1 PVDPPSTL
9 RLLHD
14 LPLDYPLWTTPPPF
28 GLPVDTLC
36 HTPSRNILAN
46 GSMDAPPD
54 EGKPRPMRT
63 RIEEGAGASDTPVS
77 RLCPC
82 CSLVG
87 ALTTRTA
94 RNRLIDG
101 GEFSLFSSED
111 GF

>member
-9 RLLHD
+9 GLLRD
-14 LPLDYPLWTTPPPF
+14 LPLDYPLWTNPPPF

-36 HTPSRNILAN
+36 HISSHNLLAL

-54 EGKPRPMRT
+54 EGKPRPVRT
-63 RIEEGAGASDTPVS
+63 RTEEGAGASDTPVS

-82 CSLVG
+82 CSLVC
-87 ALTTRTA
+87 ALMIRAA
-94 RNRLIDG
+94 RNWRRWR
-101 GEFSLFSSED
+101 GELSLFSSED